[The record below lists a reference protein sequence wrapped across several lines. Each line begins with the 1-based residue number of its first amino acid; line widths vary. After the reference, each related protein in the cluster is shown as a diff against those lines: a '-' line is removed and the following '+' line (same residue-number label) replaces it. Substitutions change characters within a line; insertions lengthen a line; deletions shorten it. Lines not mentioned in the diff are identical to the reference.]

1 MNTKAN
7 PSMSDLYA
15 DFFTKRIPQSVLIFG
30 ASGRIG
36 GPMATYITD
45 TEPDIRLRL
54 ATSSIRKAEAL
65 QQRFPKAEIVS
76 CDYMDRDSLK
86 SAVRDMEGI
95 FCTTPTLL
103 DEKPAMENM
112 VAAVEHAG
120 CLVHM
125 IRQVGLTPEMSHS
138 RLPRELV
145 ERGIGL
151 PIQHPIARRVLDEA
165 GLPVT
170 FLNTGASFMDN
181 FLVRMGPALKR
192 ERRLI
197 WPERKVPYIDPTE
210 VGEIA
215 ARLLMSNDRRHIGLF
230 HTVNNGTDFL
240 QFSEIAQLM
249 SDLWGETIT
258 YDGSKNGFFSEY
270 GDKIDSKTLEFLWNF
285 FGYERSVEV
294 AWAPNQCAEII
305 LGRKPRTLSEWL
317 TENRTRILG

>member
-1 MNTKAN
+1 M
-7 PSMSDLYA
+7 DDYYA
-15 DFFTKRIPQSVLIFG
+15 EFFTKRLPRSILIFG

-36 GPMATYITD
+36 GPMAEYLTT
-45 TEPDIRLRL
+45 TEPAVQLRL
-54 ATSSIRKAEAL
+54 VSSSTAKLEAL
-65 QQRFPKAEIVS
+65 RQKFPKAEVIA
-76 CDYMDRDSLK
+76 CDYMDTPSLEA
-86 SAVRDMEGI
+86 AVADMEGI

-103 DEKPAMENM
+103 DEKTAMGNM
-112 VAAVEHAG
+112 VAAIEKAG

-125 IRQVGLTPEMSHS
+125 IRQLGLTPEMSHT

-145 ERGIGL
+145 EKGVGL
-151 PIQHPIARRVLDEA
+151 PIQHPIARSILDEA

-181 FLVRMGPALKR
+181 FILRMRPGLRR
-192 ERRLI
+192 ERKLI
-197 WPERKVPYIDPTE
+197 WPERKVPYIDPAE

-215 ARLLMSNDRRHIGLF
+215 ARLLLSNDRRHIGIF

-249 SDLWGETIT
+249 SSLWGETIT
-258 YDGSKNGFFSEY
+258 YDGSKDGFFSEY
-270 GDKIDSKTLEFLWNF
+270 GDKIDAQTLAFLWNF

-305 LGRKPRTLSEWL
+305 LGRKPRTLSQWL
-317 TENRTRILG
+317 SENRSAILG